1 MNPNLSP
8 EQADDLI
15 IRFLSGQTS
24 MEEQLQL
31 EQWTEADEEHLRQ
44 FVALRDTWLL
54 SYQPDAGAPY
64 DAGASWAA
72 LGLESAAVRRP
83 FWRRMGLGWG
93 SIAALLLLSMI
104 IGGGIVFAILRSGM
118 AGGSEGIVTVVS
130 PKGATT
136 YVQLSDGS
144 EVWLNA
150 GSRLLYARGYDADT
164 REVKLEGEA
173 FFKVKTNPAKPFV
186 VKAADLRIK
195 ALGTSFNV
203 KAYAEDQTV
212 VTTLVEGKVKIE
224 ATDVPQAVDMVLQP
238 RQHVTY
244 HRATAIGASQA
255 MPAVANKVATPASTI
270 ESSQLDDTAPYTA
283 WVDGSWIISAATL
296 EELAVTME
304 RKYNVR
310 VVFAS
315 EELKQYKFSGTF
327 RQETLEQVLD
337 VLKLTAPL
345 SYQINHGQVTLK
357 MDSELKEQYSRALP
371 GNHSKQNIVEK

>member
-1 MNPNLSP
+1 MNPTLSP

-24 MEEQLQL
+24 IEEQQLL
-31 EQWTEADEEHLRQ
+31 EQWMAADEDHLQQ
-44 FVALRDTWLL
+44 FIALRDTWLL

-64 DAGASWAA
+64 NTGAAWSAM
-72 LGLESAAVRRP
+72 GLEQAEVHRP
-83 FWRRMGLGWG
+83 FWKRMRPGWG
-93 SIAALLLLSMI
+93 SIAALLLLSMV
-104 IGGGIVFAILRSGM
+104 IGGGVVFAFLQGRM
-118 AGGSEGIVTVVS
+118 GGGNDGVVTVVS

-150 GSRLLYARGYDADT
+150 GSRLLYARGYDADK

-173 FFKVKTNPAKPFV
+173 FFKVRTNPAKPFV

-203 KAYAEDQTV
+203 KAYAEEQTV

-224 ATDVPQAVDMVLQP
+224 APDVSKAVDIVLQP

-244 HRATAIGASQA
+244 HRAAAVAEDRTVPVAAHKKV
-255 MPAVANKVATPASTI
+255 MPAASTI
-270 ESSQLDDTAPYTA
+270 ESSQLEDTAPYTA
-283 WVDGSWIISAATL
+283 WVAGNWIISSATL

-315 EELKQYKFSGTF
+315 EELKHYKFSGTF

-345 SYQINHGQVTLK
+345 SYQINHGLVMLK

-371 GNHSKQNIVEK
+371 GSHSK